1 MKVFLVVLAI
11 VITTIAFILMD
22 KCYRRFCIARLMK
35 KRQCL
40 THKEMLAFYELTDFS
55 PTDILERWFEVADI
69 LGVSA
74 GYLRPSDQL
83 NKIVTLSFF
92 TDDRVE
98 DISDRAIELNKI
110 LGLSL
115 ELEMMRTLDDY
126 ITAFSSKNVKPSDTR
141 SID

>member
-1 MKVFLVVLAI
+1 M
-11 VITTIAFILMD
+11 
-22 KCYRRFCIARLMK
+22 
-35 KRQCL
+35 
-40 THKEMLAFYELTDFS
+40 
-55 PTDILERWFEVADI
+55 ADI
-69 LGVSA
+69 LSVSA

-83 NKIVTLSFF
+83 DKIVTLSFY

-115 ELEMMRTLDDY
+115 ELETIKTLDDY